1 MTLHMTPEQVVVTI
15 RRYPWFF
22 LGGFVTFIIGLFTGS
37 HVTIERVLAKVPDI
51 EPEPHDRIPSRNA
64 APQLAGMAGFA
75 RR

>member
-1 MTLHMTPEQVVVTI
+1 MLRNPVQATA
-15 RRYPWFF
+15 
-22 LGGFVTFIIGLFTGS
+22 GS
-37 HVTIERVLAKVPDI
+37 REKLERVLANVPDI